1 MCGNFGLLSLGAGA
15 ASADTSSHH
24 EKSFHK
30 QQASDASLHESMHE
44 VAKTQGMRYQDQAAD
59 DDSAKQELINPL
71 KILEAQTACTEI
83 RGGQA
88 GGFST
93 IEYKFTR
100 KEHESRYEAMFNA
113 SIVAVPEM
121 TRVRMVARKRH
132 PLAADLADLY
142 LRHRGGKSLD
152 PKSAITGII
161 LYIIGVAVLFGWV
174 PGAHFVLSL
183 VICVLFSDR
192 TYSLRYL
199 VHQPGAR
206 APPSR
211 VGALPR

>member
-15 ASADTSSHH
+15 APADTSSHH

-30 QQASDASLHESMHE
+30 QTSPGDSSLHESMHE
-44 VAKTQGMRYQDQAAD
+44 VAKTQGMRYQEQTDN
-59 DDSAKQELINPL
+59 DSTKQELINPL

-93 IEYKFTR
+93 IEYKIAR

-132 PLAADLADLY
+132 PLA
-142 LRHRGGKSLD
+142 
-152 PKSAITGII
+152 
-161 LYIIGVAVLFGWV
+161 
-174 PGAHFVLSL
+174 
-183 VICVLFSDR
+183 
-192 TYSLRYL
+192 
-199 VHQPGAR
+199 
-206 APPSR
+206 
-211 VGALPR
+211 